1 MEALQTITIVVGV
14 VGAVAAGLAA
24 AFAGSQAMAAT
35 RQARY
40 AQGQLALAE
49 QVRKDQAQ
57 PYVFVDLAPDEH
69 DPQKLMLVVQNTGMT
84 VAHNIR
90 VTFDPPLQSVTRPD
104 FAETTPALL
113 APISAL
119 PPGRRV
125 RWFWEIGFRLFENL
139 QIPRSYTV
147 TVNADGPFGT
157 VGELIYEIDLDNLRY
172 SDATAPASK
181 KLVDEL
187 QKSRK
192 ALEKISQKVD

>member
-1 MEALQTITIVVGV
+1 MEALQTITIVVSV

-40 AQGQLALAE
+40 AQGQLELAE

-90 VTFDPPLQSVTRPD
+90 VAFDPPLQSVTKPD

-113 APISAL
+113 GPISVL

-125 RWFWEIGFRLFENL
+125 RWFWEIGFRLFENP
-139 QIPRSYTV
+139 QTPRSYTV
-147 TVNADGPFGT
+147 TVNADGPFGP
-157 VGELIYEIDLDNLRY
+157 VDELIYEVDLENLRY
-172 SDATAPASK
+172 SDAAAPVSK

-192 ALEKISQKVD
+192 ALETISQKVG